1 VKITV
6 LGVIAALKN
15 VGLFLA
21 SYQVTG
27 ITANPMQFVYSLLI
41 FACVSIPS
49 DLYLLNKA
57 HNNVKAEESQ
67 KEVK

>member
-1 VKITV
+1 MKVTK
-6 LGVIAALKN
+6 LGVVVALKN

-27 ITANPMQFVYSLLI
+27 ITSNPMQFVYSFVI

-57 HNNVKAEESQ
+57 HETSGGEK
-67 KEVK
+67 

>member
-1 VKITV
+1 MKVTK

-21 SYQVTG
+21 SYQMTG
-27 ITANPMQFVYSLLI
+27 ITSNPMQFIYSLII

-57 HNNVKAEESQ
+57 HENPEEA
-67 KEVK
+67 K